1 MKDKRKVFIL
11 LFLLVFTSIIAT
23 VEVIGT
29 FIVEIPGVRAD
40 RAWAILLIV
49 NWLFTWFFVYVELS

>member
-23 VEVIGT
+23 VEVIGM
-29 FIVEIPGVRAD
+29 FIVEIPSVRAD
-40 RAWAILLIV
+40 RAWAILH
-49 NWLFTWFFVYVELS
+49 

>member
-11 LFLLVFTSIIAT
+11 LFLLVLTSIIAT

-40 RAWAILLIV
+40 RAGAILLIV
-49 NWLFTWFFVYVELS
+49 NWLFTCFFVYVELS